1 VTVNG
6 VDADVAADGRFQ
18 AQVPVVSG
26 ENVIEVIA
34 ENALGRQA
42 FEVFKIISLAL
53 PNLPLFLIVTEP
65 RDQSVVFTSPIPVSG
80 RTAFDAVVSVN
91 GVSVPV
97 NELGIF
103 STAVE
108 LEVGVNFID
117 VVATDPEGD
126 TLNVPIAIIYSLE
139 SSQ

>member
-1 VTVNG
+1 MTVNG

-26 ENVIEVIA
+26 ENEIVVIA
-34 ENALGRQA
+34 ENALGKQA
-42 FEVFKIISLAL
+42 VEVFKVISLAL

-65 RDQSVVFTSPIPVSG
+65 RNQSVVFTRPIPVSG

-108 LEVGVNFID
+108 LEEGVNFID

-126 TLNVPIAIIYSLE
+126 TLNVAIAIIYRP
-139 SSQ
+139 

>member
-1 VTVNG
+1 MTVNG

-26 ENVIEVIA
+26 ENEIVVIA
-34 ENALGRQA
+34 ENALGNRTSK
-42 FEVFKIISLAL
+42 VFKVISLAL
-53 PNLPLFLIVTEP
+53 PQLPLFLIVTEP

-108 LEVGVNFID
+108 LEEGVNFID

-126 TLNVPIAIIYSLE
+126 TLNVAIAIIYRP
-139 SSQ
+139 